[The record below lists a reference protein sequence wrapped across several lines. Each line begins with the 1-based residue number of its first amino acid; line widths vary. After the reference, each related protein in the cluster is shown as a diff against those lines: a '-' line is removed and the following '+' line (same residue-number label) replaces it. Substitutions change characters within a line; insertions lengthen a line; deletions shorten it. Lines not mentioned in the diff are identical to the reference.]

1 MWGFGEFYGR
11 PTDVRDEAVVAGT
24 PASAGRYTGTV
35 RVVMSEDQFEKIQP
49 GDVVVCPVTSPA
61 WSVVF
66 PSMGGLVTDTGGI
79 LSHPAIIARELGI
92 PAVVGTGNATDVLKD
107 GQRVTVD
114 GTIGVVELVD
124 GPTWAAGSVRVA
136 KEAQEAARG

>member
-1 MWGFGEFYGR
+1 L
-11 PTDVRDEAVVAGT
+11 
-24 PASAGRYTGTV
+24 
-35 RVVMSEDQFEKIQP
+35 SEDQFGKIQP
-49 GDVVVCPVTSPA
+49 GDAVVCPVTSPA

-66 PSMGGLVTDTGGI
+66 PSMGALVTDTGGM
-79 LSHPAIIARELGI
+79 LSHPAIIARELRI

-124 GPTWAAGSVRVA
+124 GPTLAAGSVRVA
-136 KEAQEAARG
+136 RRHKSAQEAARG